1 MSRTLKILAGL
12 MLSGLFIYF
21 SFRQINLG
29 DVRARGLHFSFGWLL
44 FATILYSAGV
54 VLRGIRWRMIL
65 ASSTYITIGA
75 SISLVVIGMSANNI
89 LPMRTG
95 EIVRSGILNRQ
106 TGMSTL
112 TVLGTI
118 LLEKIL
124 DTLVLLGLLVIAL
137 VLLNQEEAQIFI
149 IGAAGIVVLGINLL
163 FVLVNGSVSRRVLK
177 LIIFLPDRI
186 RTLASGVV
194 SRVQSGFGTIQSKQ
208 SWLKVVALSILIWVL
223 ESISYFCLAASVGI
237 FLSITHFAVVTSASN
252 LAIAV
257 PSTSGGIGPFEF
269 FAKESLTFVSDIS
282 VTDAA
287 VYAVV
292 LHFLLLAPVSLVG
305 LFLAWIRGLS
315 ILRIPSYEGEAEHTK

>member
-12 MLSGLFIYF
+12 MLSGIFIYF
-21 SFRQINLG
+21 SFRQINFG

-44 FATILYSAGV
+44 FATTLYSAGV

-65 ASSTYITIGA
+65 ASSTYITTGA

-95 EIVRSGILNRQ
+95 EIVRSGILSRQ

-118 LLEKIL
+118 LVEKIL
-124 DTLVLLGLLVIAL
+124 DTLVLLGLVAIAL
-137 VLLNQEEAQIFI
+137 VLLNQEEAKLFIF
-149 IGAAGIVVLGINLL
+149 GAAGIVVLGINLL
-163 FVLVNGSVSRRVLK
+163 FVLVNGSISRRVLK
-177 LIIFLPDRI
+177 LMIFLPDRI

-194 SRVQSGFGTIQSKQ
+194 SRVQSGFGTIESKQ
-208 SWLKVVALSILIWVL
+208 NWFKVVALSILIWIL
-223 ESISYFCLAASVGI
+223 ESISYFCIAASVGI

-257 PSTSGGIGPFEF
+257 PSTAGGIGPFEF

-315 ILRIPSYEGEAEHTK
+315 ILRISSYEGEAEHKK

>member
-1 MSRTLKILAGL
+1 MNRILKILVGL
-12 MLSGLFIYF
+12 ILSGIFIYF
-21 SFRQINLG
+21 SFRQINIG
-29 DVRARGLHFSFGWLL
+29 DVRARGLHFSFVWLL
-44 FATILYSAGV
+44 SAALLYSAGV

-65 ASSTYITIGA
+65 ASSSDISTRA
-75 SISLVVIGMSANNI
+75 SISLVIIGMAANNI

-95 EIVRSGILNRQ
+95 EIVRSGILSRQ
-106 TGMSTL
+106 TGIPTL

-124 DTLVLLGLLVIAL
+124 DTLILVGLAAIAL
-137 VLLNQEEAQIFI
+137 SMLNQNGSKVFI
-149 IGAAGIVVLGINLL
+149 IGALVILVLGVNLL
-163 FVLVNGSVSRRVLK
+163 FVLVNGSISRRLLK
-177 LIIFLPDRI
+177 LLFLLPDRI
-186 RTLASGVV
+186 SSLASGIV
-194 SRVQSGFGTIQSKQ
+194 SRVQSGFGTIESNLI
-208 SWLKVVALSILIWVL
+208 WLKVVLLSASIWIL
-223 ESISYFCLAASVGI
+223 ESISYLCVGASVGI
-237 FLSITHFAVVTSASN
+237 FLNLTQFTVVTSASN

-305 LFLAWIRGLS
+305 LFLAWIRGFS
-315 ILRIPSYEGEAEHTK
+315 ILKITESEGGAVQTK

>member
-12 MLSGLFIYF
+12 ILSGIFIYF

-29 DVRARGLHFSFGWLL
+29 DVRARGLHFSFGWLF
-44 FATILYSAGV
+44 FATTLYSAGV
-54 VLRGIRWRMIL
+54 VLRGIRWRLIL
-65 ASSTYITIGA
+65 ASSTYITTGA

-95 EIVRSGILNRQ
+95 EIVRSGILSRQ
-106 TGMSTL
+106 TGMPTL

-124 DTLVLLGLLVIAL
+124 DTLVLFGLAAIAL
-137 VLLNQEEAQIFI
+137 LLLNQDEAKIYI

-163 FVLVNGSVSRRVLK
+163 FVLVNGSISRRVLK
-177 LIIFLPDRI
+177 LLIFLPDRI

-194 SRVQSGFGTIQSKQ
+194 SRVQSGFGTIESKRN
-208 SWLKVVALSILIWVL
+208 WFKVVVLSILIWVF
-223 ESISYFCLAASVGI
+223 ESISYFCVAASLGI
-237 FLSITHFAVVTSASN
+237 FLRITHFAVVTSASN

-257 PSTSGGIGPFEF
+257 PSTAGGIGPFEF

-282 VTDAA
+282 VTEAA

-305 LFLAWIRGLS
+305 LFLAWIRGLN
-315 ILRIPSYEGEAEHTK
+315 ILRIPSSGREAEDTK

>member
-1 MSRTLKILAGL
+1 MSRALKMLAGL
-12 MLSGLFIYF
+12 ILSGIFIYF

-29 DVRARGLHFSFGWLL
+29 DVRDRGIHFSFGWLFL
-44 FATILYSAGV
+44 AVMLYITGV

-65 ASSTYITIGA
+65 PSSAYITTGA
-75 SISLVVIGMSANNI
+75 SISLVVIGMAANNI

-95 EIVRSGILNRQ
+95 EIVRSGILSRQ
-106 TGMSTL
+106 TGMPTL

-124 DTLVLLGLLVIAL
+124 DTLVLFAL
-137 VLLNQEEAQIFI
+137 ATVALIFLDQEEAKLFI
-149 IGAAGIVVLGINLL
+149 IGAAAIVVLGVNLL
-163 FVLVNGSVSRRVLK
+163 FVLVNGSISRRLLRL
-177 LIIFLPDRI
+177 LILLPNRI
-186 RTLASGVV
+186 NGVTSGII
-194 SRVQSGFGTIQSKQ
+194 SRVQSGVGTIESKQ
-208 SWLKVVALSILIWVL
+208 IWFKVVILSALIWIF
-223 ESISYFCLAASVGI
+223 ESVSYFCVAASLGI
-237 FLSITHFAVVTSASN
+237 FLSITHFTVVTSASN

-257 PSTSGGIGPFEF
+257 PSTAGGIGPFEF

-287 VYAVV
+287 VYAVA

-315 ILRIPSYEGEAEHTK
+315 ILKITSYESESAHTK